1 MADSKFGLMIL
12 YQCNWDN
19 VEVIILVVFW
29 PGKVA
34 DLGRIGGKRRHLNLR
49 NLRGN

>member
-1 MADSKFGLMIL
+1 MAVSKFGLMIL

-19 VEVIILVVFW
+19 VEVIMVMVFW

-34 DLGRIGGKRRHLNLR
+34 VLGRIGETRPRLNLR
-49 NLRGN
+49 ILRGK